1 VPWSGG
7 ADGRA
12 QPIVALRSSEWLL
25 IGYFAYVALIAP
37 LYPLDP
43 QVKWLALAV
52 MMLVAGL
59 LAALAVAEKYGSQ
72 EIFSV
77 ARDWIPLALTLVAY
91 REMDWFS
98 PLARDYSLELRW
110 LEWDRR
116 LLYGAGLQR
125 GMEWLGAVLPAYL
138 ETCYLVVYAV
148 GPISVAIFYA
158 QHRREL
164 VNRLLLVYLAGT
176 LLAYAL
182 FPYFPSD
189 PPRTLFGGSDLP
201 NVITPIRRFNLWI
214 LGGYGIHSSVLPS
227 AHVSSAFSAAWA
239 LLWLL
244 PEKRKF
250 GWTMLAYA
258 VSVAVATV
266 YGRYHYAVDAV
277 AGLGVSVIAAL
288 MILPFS
294 LRRPRRARGL
304 P

>member
-1 VPWSGG
+1 M
-7 ADGRA
+7 
-12 QPIVALRSSEWLL
+12 ALRSSEWLL
-25 IGYFAYVALIAP
+25 IGYFGYVALIAP
-37 LYPLDP
+37 LFLLDP

-52 MMLVAGL
+52 LVLVAGL
-59 LAALAVAEKYGSQ
+59 LAALAVAERYGSQ
-72 EIFSV
+72 ELFSV

-98 PLARDYSLELRW
+98 PLARDYNLELRW
-110 LEWDRR
+110 LEWDRS

-125 GMEWLGAVLPAYL
+125 ALEWLGALVPAYL
-138 ETCYLVVYAV
+138 EICYVLVYAV
-148 GPISVAIFYA
+148 GPISVAVLYA
-158 QHRREL
+158 QQRREL

-182 FPYFPSD
+182 LPYFPSD
-189 PPRTLFGGSDLP
+189 PPRVLFGESDLP
-201 NVITPIRRFNLWI
+201 NVITPVRQLNLWI
-214 LGGYGIHSSVLPS
+214 VRGYGIHSSVLPS

-244 PEKRKF
+244 PERRKF
-250 GWTMLAYA
+250 GWAMLAYA

-266 YGRYHYAVDAV
+266 YGRYHYAVDSV

-288 MILPFS
+288 MFLPFS
-294 LRRPRRARGL
+294 LRRPRRAHGL